1 MMVKKYAGRADHKA
15 DKKNLWRCCRDLI
28 WLSLFWGAGL
38 LILFILVGILAYLLY
53 RGGSSLTW
61 EFVTTAPAGFPLG
74 TQGGVLPAI
83 RGTFYLVL
91 IAVAT
96 SAVPGIITAVYL
108 AEYAGQ
114 TKFSEMINLTIQCMA
129 GVPSIIT
136 GLFSYSFFVLHLG
149 FGISLLAGG
158 LALGIMIFPVI
169 VITARDALLAVN
181 EQYRLVGTALGV
193 SRWYIL
199 CRIIFP
205 RALPAITSG
214 LLLAMGYAAG
224 ATAPIMV
231 TAAAI
236 SADSSGSL
244 FEPVMALPYHLYILF
259 SQHVSL
265 STAYGT
271 ALLLVLLLLVINV
284 AALWLRSIKKGA

>member
-1 MMVKKYAGRADHKA
+1 MVVNRNAKRVEDNKAGKA
-15 DKKNLWRCCRDLI
+15 NLWRRCQDIIL
-28 WLSLFWGAGL
+28 LSLFWGAGL
-38 LILFILVGILAYLLY
+38 VILIVLLCILAYLLY

-83 RGTFYLVL
+83 RGTLYLVI
-91 IAVAT
+91 IAVTTA
-96 SAVPGIITAVYL
+96 AVPGILTAVYL
-108 AEYAGQ
+108 AEYASQ
-114 TKFSEMINLTIQCMA
+114 RKFSSLINLTVQCMA

-136 GLFSYSFFVLHLG
+136 GLFAYAFFVLNLG

-169 VITARDALLAVN
+169 VVTARDALLAVN

-199 CRIIFP
+199 CRVIFP
-205 RALPAITSG
+205 QAMPAISSG

-236 SADSSGSL
+236 SADSSGNL

-265 STAYGT
+265 SKAYGT
-271 ALLLVLLLLVINV
+271 ALLLVLLLLAINV
-284 AALWLRSIKKGA
+284 AALWLRKKGA